1 MAPRPRPVWPP
12 DGPPLRDAAALLL
25 LYPADEDWWLP
36 LTVRAS
42 TLPHHTGQVSLPGG
56 RLDPGETIEQAALRE
71 AYEEVGLPAAD
82 VTVLGQL
89 TPLPI
94 PVSGHLLH
102 PVVGLAASR
111 PLFTPAAA
119 EVDRLIE
126 ARLTHL
132 LEPAAVRWKQ
142 RTRERPPGGVIDVPY
157 FRVDGAD
164 VWGATAMVLAEMLI
178 VLAEVEA
185 EPTSL

>member
-1 MAPRPRPVWPP
+1 
-12 DGPPLRDAAALLL
+12 LRDAAALLL
-25 LYPADEDWWLP
+25 LYPADGDWWLP

-56 RLDPGETIEQAALRE
+56 RLDAGETVEQAALRE
-71 AYEEVGLPAAD
+71 AYEEVGLPAAG

-94 PVSGHLLH
+94 PISGHLLH

-111 PLFTPAAA
+111 PQFTLAAA
-119 EVDRLIE
+119 EVDRLVE
-126 ARLTHL
+126 ARLSHL
-132 LEPAAVRWKQ
+132 QEPAAVRWKQ
-142 RTRERPPGGVIDVPY
+142 RIPERPPGEVMDVPY
-157 FRVDGAD
+157 FDLEGAQ
-164 VWGATAMVLAEMLI
+164 VWGATAMVLAEMLA

-185 EPTSL
+185 EATSL